1 MLLLVVAVLALGSET
16 TAPAPAPWRRVEPG
30 VEHLRLPED
39 EAELL
44 RFDLDLYQVNV
55 VVPGAG
61 QPRTAA
67 AVRAE
72 QKAALAINGGF
83 FDTDGRPL
91 GLRIGDGKVILGLRR
106 RVDWGVLLVRDGR
119 AAIVH
124 SRDYVADAGISAAVQ
139 VGPRI
144 LIEGQVPPLKPQSAR
159 RTAVAVDPS
168 GRFLTIVVTRARA
181 SATGLGE
188 LLARLGFHHAVMFD
202 GGPSTQLSASV
213 GTFSLEVPGLYP
225 VPDLLFVAPRPRRP

>member
-1 MLLLVVAVLALGSET
+1 M
-16 TAPAPAPWRRVEPG
+16 
-30 VEHLRLPED
+30 
-39 EAELL
+39 L

-124 SRDYVADAGISAAVQ
+124 SRDYVADAAYQRGGPGRSAHPDRGTGAAAQ
-139 VGPRI
+139 ATIGAPNRGRGRSLGAFSHHRRHPRPR
-144 LIEGQVPPLKPQSAR
+144 LGDR
-159 RTAVAVDPS
+159 
-168 GRFLTIVVTRARA
+168 
-181 SATGLGE
+181 LGE
-188 LLARLGFHHAVMFD
+188 RWRGSGFTTAVMFD

-213 GTFSLEVPGLYP
+213 GPFSLEVPGLYP
-225 VPDLLFVAPRPRRP
+225 VPDALFVVPRARPH